1 LQTSSGWGLQI
12 DRYMHRTEMVERVS
26 YESRP
31 NEAYQHG
38 MDCMLENKMELCKK
52 VQDQN
57 D

>member
-1 LQTSSGWGLQI
+1 
-12 DRYMHRTEMVERVS
+12 MHRTEMVERVS